1 MSTCQQRLDRMAE
14 LIVEIKRIS
23 EKNTKGPSDLLAM
36 VRM

>member
-1 MSTCQQRLDRMAE
+1 MAE